1 MSFSIDGAGHTCR
14 PAARRTPEMKFLD
27 VIPKETSQEI
37 LKILESLKVGGGGG
51 DPPRV
56 CVSEPRPRN
65 SRNPGPAGLAH
76 WPKAWRTSPQLLN
89 TVSRGQ
95 FGQCP
100 SMGMRE
106 NHEIREIP
114 EIHGIRRK
122 SVDFLEKWRMAAS
135 EQCWWCLQPG
145 FLCTIT
151 CPRHTCQQA
160 ACRTAT

>member
-27 VIPKETSQEI
+27 QAPTKVSMKTPKR
-37 LKILESLKVGGGGG
+37 LKRFKRLGGG
-51 DPPRV
+51 PPRV

-114 EIHGIRRK
+114 EIHGTRRK
-122 SVDFLEKWRMAAS
+122 SGGFLGKRRMAAS
-135 EQCWWCLQPG
+135 GQCWWCLQPG